1 MRKKGFS
8 MIEILV
14 GIAIIALVVGLAL
27 MGSTNN
33 KRTILRAEAE
43 KIFKFLKTV
52 QVNATKFA
60 PTVLN
65 PPDNLNS
72 NLFLRPGNFG
82 NVRAANGFFEIAT
95 FRLSLVNFNSRNNP
109 AFLQRLNDMNLSEIN
124 RSVQITFEGN
134 RTGDLN
140 IFPTN
145 EIPNNPISLVAC
157 ILSMGND
164 PVFIGFR
171 TDGRI
176 VLQGGINN
184 SRLRIRISMRGLNR
198 RHFIELPHESIRFEI
213 YSEQNN

>member
-60 PTVLN
+60 PSVLN
-65 PPDNLNS
+65 LPNDLNS
-72 NLFLRPGNFG
+72 NLFLQPGNFG
-82 NVRAANGFFEIAT
+82 NVQAVNGFFEIAT
-95 FRLSLVNFNSRNNP
+95 FRLSLVNFNNP
-109 AFLQRLNDMNLSEIN
+109 GNPVLQRLNDMNLSEIN
-124 RSVQITFEGN
+124 KSVQITFEGN
-134 RTGDLN
+134 SDGNLN
-140 IFPTN
+140 VFPMN

-157 ILSMGND
+157 ILSRGNN

-176 VLQGGINN
+176 VLPGGINN

-198 RHFIELPHESIRFEI
+198 RHVIELPNESIRFEI
-213 YSEQNN
+213 HSEQNN